1 MDAAVKQSVV
11 VIPVENTTNDLSWR
25 HEINEEEY
33 ADNSLFVNG
42 YFSLN
47 VNREGTQNIH
57 YRFRR
62 VCFSIIPHNALI

>member
-25 HEINEEEY
+25 YEINEEEY

-42 YFSLN
+42 
-47 VNREGTQNIH
+47 
-57 YRFRR
+57 
-62 VCFSIIPHNALI
+62 